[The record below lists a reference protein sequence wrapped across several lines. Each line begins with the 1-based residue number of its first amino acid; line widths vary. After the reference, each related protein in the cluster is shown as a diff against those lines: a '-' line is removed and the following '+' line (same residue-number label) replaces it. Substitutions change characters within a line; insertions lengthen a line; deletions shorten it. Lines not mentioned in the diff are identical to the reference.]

1 MIDEFRNR
9 IIGTFENK
17 RQAFRNPS
25 RFAYVRI
32 VHSDVDGNLIYGEQ
46 AYKHSLN
53 APYRKFVLE
62 PVMDDG
68 RLVVKNYTIKDP
80 NEPVYGTSYK
90 DSLTYREG
98 CDILFN
104 MVDDVFVG
112 SSEGCDCLVNRR
124 GKISYFTT
132 KAKIGPNYYHVIDR
146 GYDPVTKKQMWG
158 TEYGPFEFTKQP

>member
-9 IIGTFENK
+9 LIGTFENK
-17 RQAFRNPS
+17 RQAYRNPS

-32 VHSDVDGNLIYGEQ
+32 VHSDVDGSLIYGEQ

-53 APYRKFVLE
+53 APYRKFVIE
-62 PVMDDG
+62 PVIEDG
-68 RLVVKNYTIKDP
+68 RLVVKNYSITNAD
-80 NEPVYGTSYK
+80 EPISR
-90 DSLTYREG
+90 DNLTYREG

-112 SSEGCDCLVNRR
+112 SSEGCDCMVNRR
-124 GKISYFTT
+124 GRVSYFTT
-132 KAKIGPNYYHVIDR
+132 KAKIGLNYYQVIDR

-158 TEYGPFEFTKQP
+158 TEYGPFEFVKQP

>member
-17 RQAFRNPS
+17 RQAYRNPS

-32 VHSDVDGNLIYGEQ
+32 VHSDIDGNLIYGEQ

-62 PVMDDG
+62 PVIDDG
-68 RLVVKNYTIKDP
+68 RLVVKNYRITAPKP
-80 NEPVYGTSYK
+80 NLELSH
-90 DSLTYREG
+90 DDLTYCDG

-124 GKISYFTT
+124 GKVSYFTT
-132 KAKIGPNYYHVIDR
+132 KAKVGINYYHVIDR
-146 GYDPVTKKQMWG
+146 GFDPITKKQMWG

>member
-9 IIGTFENK
+9 LIGTFENK
-17 RQAFRNPS
+17 RQAYRNPS

-32 VHSDVDGNLIYGEQ
+32 VHSDIDGNLIYGEQ

-62 PVMDDG
+62 PVIDDG
-68 RLVVKNYTIKDP
+68 RLVVKNYRI
-80 NEPVYGTSYK
+80 TSEGPISK
-90 DSLTYREG
+90 DSLTYCDG

-124 GKISYFTT
+124 GKVS
-132 KAKIGPNYYHVIDR
+132 
-146 GYDPVTKKQMWG
+146 
-158 TEYGPFEFTKQP
+158 

>member
-17 RQAFRNPS
+17 RQAYRNPS

-32 VHSDVDGNLIYGEQ
+32 VHSDIDGNLIYGEQ

-62 PVMDDG
+62 PVIDDG
-68 RLVVKNYTIKDP
+68 RLVVKNYRITGDRP
-80 NEPVYGTSYK
+80 MPTVK
-90 DSLTYREG
+90 DSLTYSEG

-124 GKISYFTT
+124 GKVTYLSSKVKLGI
-132 KAKIGPNYYHVIDR
+132 NYMQTLDR
-146 GYDPVTKKQMWG
+146 GYDPTTKKQVWG
-158 TEYGPFEFTKQP
+158 TEYGPFEFMKLP